1 MVAMSG
7 EKLRNE
13 QPEISSRA
21 NSLSR
26 SIRRAREK
34 RGATSSSRGSLSSR
48 LAARGSRKRNDK
60 SSALKL
66 LSIAQMILRPK
77 ATVLQVTV

>member
-1 MVAMSG
+1 MVATSG

-13 QPEISSRA
+13 QQEISSRA
-21 NSLSR
+21 NSPSR

-34 RGATSSSRGSLSSR
+34 RGATSSSRESLSCR
-48 LAARGSRKRNDK
+48 LAARSRKRNDK